1 MRPAPDFSSDKRP
14 LPTTGAEKLFN
25 KLFFLIP
32 LGVIGNVLFC
42 LMAVDRAAFHAA
54 LRFKPA
60 YLAVA
65 LLLSIV
71 PWFTGSFR
79 LLLWG
84 KFLGGKIRYRDTF
97 KIALSAELGAAISPP
112 FIGGC
117 PVKIGLLMKRGFSAG
132 TAFSLTLLENF
143 EDALFFLVMVPV
155 TLTLSSAWNLPI
167 VKNGLDAF
175 KHAHFWLPVSV
186 IAATVLSAIFL
197 FWFQSERINRRFPA
211 IRSITIRLL
220 SSYRNFIGTYHTII
234 RTGKT
239 FFALTMTL
247 TTVQWLCRYS
257 IISLLL
263 MGLGIRA
270 QPLLF
275 MALQVVVFALVA
287 FIPSPGGSGGAEAIF
302 YITYRSLL
310 PADTIV
316 IVTAGWRFLTFY
328 FLLFLASILLLVLNR
343 RTTVEQMIKMERL
356 SLDNDTLA
364 VRNGGYFPGG
374 SNAD

>member
-1 MRPAPDFSSDKRP
+1 MRPAPDSSSDKHPRSA
-14 LPTTGAEKLFN
+14 TGAEKLFS

-42 LMAVDRAAFHAA
+42 LTAVDRAAFHAA

-71 PWFTGSFR
+71 PWFTGSLR

-84 KFLGGKIRYRDTF
+84 KFLGGKICYRDTF
-97 KIALSAELGAAISPP
+97 KIALSAELGAAVSPP

-117 PVKIGLLMKRGFSAG
+117 PVKIGLLMKQGFPAG
-132 TAFSLTLLENF
+132 TAFSLTVLENF

-167 VKNGLDAF
+167 LKDGLTGF
-175 KHAHFWLPVSV
+175 KLAHFWLTASG
-186 IAATVLSAIFL
+186 IAVAVLLAFFL
-197 FWFQSERINRRFPA
+197 FRFQSERISRLFPA
-211 IRSITIRLL
+211 LRSITARLI
-220 SSYRNFIGTYHTII
+220 SSYRNFIGTYHAII

-239 FFALTMTL
+239 FFAMTMTL
-247 TTVQWLCRYS
+247 TAVQWLCRYS

-263 MGLGIRA
+263 MGLGIPA
-270 QPLLF
+270 QPMLF

-310 PADTIV
+310 PSDAIV

-328 FLLFLASILLLVLNR
+328 FLLFLASILLLVLNK
-343 RTTVEQMIKMERL
+343 RTNAEQMIKTRRL
-356 SLDNDTLA
+356 SPDNDTLTG
-364 VRNGGYFPGG
+364 RSSGYCPGG

>member
-1 MRPAPDFSSDKRP
+1 MRPAPDFSSNKCPRP
-14 LPTTGAEKLFN
+14 ITRAEKLFS

-32 LGVIGNVLFC
+32 IGVIGNVLFC
-42 LMAVDRAAFHAA
+42 LMAIDRTAFHAA

-60 YLAVA
+60 YLAIA
-65 LLLSIV
+65 LILSIV
-71 PWFTGSFR
+71 PWFTGSLR
-79 LLLWG
+79 LFLWG
-84 KFLGGKIRYRDTF
+84 KFLGGKIHYRDTF
-97 KIALSAELGAAISPP
+97 KIALSAELGAAVSPP

-117 PVKIGLLMKRGFSAG
+117 PVKIGLLMRRGFPVG

-155 TLTLSSAWNLPI
+155 TLTLSSAWNLPV
-167 VKNGLDAF
+167 VKDGLAGF
-175 KHAHFWLPVSV
+175 KQAQLWLTVSG
-186 IAATVLSAIFL
+186 IAISVLSVFFL
-197 FWFQSERINRRFPA
+197 IRFQSGRINKRFPA
-211 IRSITIRLL
+211 LRNIMVRLV
-220 SSYRNFIGTYHTII
+220 SSYRNFICTYHTIT
-234 RTGKT
+234 RTGKKI
-239 FFALTMTL
+239 FALTMTL

-263 MGLGIRA
+263 MGLGIPV

-287 FIPSPGGSGGAEAIF
+287 FIPLPGGSGGAEAIF

-310 PADTIV
+310 PADAIV

-328 FLLFLASILLLVLNR
+328 FLLLIASILLLVLNR
-343 RTTVEQMIKMERL
+343 WTTADKMIKTEGLRPE
-356 SLDNDTLA
+356 NNTLTRA
-364 VRNGGYFPGG
+364 SSAYFPGG

>member
-1 MRPAPDFSSDKRP
+1 MRPAPNLTSEKHPR
-14 LPTTGAEKLFN
+14 PTTGAERLFG

-42 LMAVDRAAFHAA
+42 LMAVDRETFHAA
-54 LRFKPA
+54 LRVKPG

-71 PWFTGSFR
+71 PWFTGSLR
-79 LLLWG
+79 LFLWG
-84 KFLGGKIRYRDTF
+84 KFLGGKIRYRDIF
-97 KIALSAELGAAISPP
+97 KIVLGAELGAAVSPP

-117 PVKIGLLMKRGFSAG
+117 PVKIGLLMKREFSAG

-155 TLTLSSAWNLPI
+155 TLTLSSAWNLPV
-167 VKNGLDAF
+167 VKNGLSALR
-175 KHAHFWLPVSV
+175 HAHFWLPAAG
-186 IAATVLSAIFL
+186 IAVAVLSAFFL
-197 FWFQSERINRRFPA
+197 LLFQSEGINRLFPA
-211 IRSITIRLL
+211 VRSITVRLI
-220 SSYRNFIGTYHTII
+220 SSYRNFIGTYHAII
-234 RTGKT
+234 RTGKK

-263 MGLGIRA
+263 MGLGIPS

-287 FIPSPGGSGGAEAIF
+287 FIPSPGGTGGAEAIF
-302 YITYRSLL
+302 YLTYRSLL
-310 PADTIV
+310 PADAIV

-343 RTTVEQMIKMERL
+343 RTTAEQMMKMERF
-356 SLDNDTLA
+356 SPDNDTLTM
-364 VRNGGYFPGG
+364 RGSGYFPGE